1 MDQPGI
7 LQHGQTLQELLCEDF
22 DQLRTETLEL
32 ILLDELVQIGRKA
45 FKDQTQMILVRKR
58 LDHPDDVMRVVWIV
72 LAVELSMSVTN
83 PVPKLDPR
91 TSSRIAT
98 SIFDWFR
105 YAGLFFTTLTAMI
118 SCVLMF

>member
-1 MDQPGI
+1 MHSRLEKDILWLEIAMDQPGI

-72 LAVELSMSVTN
+72 LAVELSVSVTS
-83 PVPKLDPR
+83 PV
-91 TSSRIAT
+91 T
-98 SIFDWFR
+98 
-105 YAGLFFTTLTAMI
+105 
-118 SCVLMF
+118 